1 MDNIITIPNIEEY
14 TQQIIK
20 GNLIL
25 TRIEPTITETLLFEK
40 CLRCSSILECKINND
55 ILDKKIYNKY
65 KKILI
70 YLYSKI
76 DKQTII
82 DKTTLNISTDKLHS
96 KGFEYYD
103 ILQLSIQ
110 GVESKRTLKEII
122 NFIKILNYKME
133 IKIKLKD
140 DTLIKFIL

>member
-25 TRIEPTITETLLFEK
+25 TRIEPILTETLLFEK
-40 CLRCSSILECKINND
+40 CLRGSIILECKINND
-55 ILDKKIYNKY
+55 ILDKHNYNKY
-65 KKILI
+65 KKILLF
-70 YLYSKI
+70 LYSKTNR
-76 DKQTII
+76 QTII

-96 KGFEYYD
+96 KGFEYHD
-103 ILQLSIQ
+103 NLQLSIQ

-140 DTLIKFIL
+140 DKIIKFIL

>member
-40 CLRCSSILECKINND
+40 CLRGSIILECKINND
-55 ILDKKIYNKY
+55 ILDKKNYNKY

-70 YLYSKI
+70 YLYSKT
-76 DKQTII
+76 DNQTII

-110 GVESKRTLKEII
+110 GVESKRILKEII

-133 IKIKLKD
+133 IKLKLKD
-140 DTLIKFIL
+140 DTIIKFIL